1 MREPAAWGVDPGP
14 RLDPDRVAAALRA
27 ARRGPADDTW
37 MPPEWLLPHQRD
49 AARRLAGAL
58 RVFGVALLADAVG
71 LGKTWVALALA
82 TRYRAVAIVVP
93 AALRTQWLTA
103 ARQTGLAVSAVSHE
117 ALSRGASVPGAKLIV
132 VDEAHRFRNPA
143 TRRYDRLALGIRDAD
158 VLFLSATPVVNG
170 ARDLAD
176 LLRLA
181 LPDHALAAFGVPSL
195 GDQERIPIDD
205 LMHAILPLT
214 VARTARV
221 AQLRGRLPVPSDG
234 VVHRLPTVAPKLLPR
249 VLGSLER
256 LRFPPLGDEHRALL
270 HHHLLLRLASSADAL
285 AASLRRHRRYLD
297 RAICAAARGERL
309 SRGTAAGLL
318 RDEGADQ
325 LELALAAWDAVPVS
339 AAMLRAERRR
349 VDRALARLGIR
360 APDPKRD
367 AFVAALRGG
376 QPRKAIVFTTARVTA
391 VGIAAALGWRRVAI
405 ASGSGARI
413 ASGAVSL
420 DEALARFAPHAQQG
434 GPVPPALQVDVLVA
448 TDLASEGLNLQDADL
463 VVHYDLPWNPLR
475 LAQRVGRT
483 IRLGG
488 MHETVD
494 VWWFAPPEPIDEVLD
509 TMGRIARKAEL
520 QMALPVPATSRVG
533 RARLVSVALE
543 RREEAA
549 LDPGDPVRGFAVV
562 PGSRVGAAVF
572 RWDARRGPV
581 REFVP
586 LNGRAALG
594 EDPPIG
600 GRIVASDS
608 RVPSAVLRALRDGL
622 RDRALRSNVVRHSP
636 PVRVLARRVLQLARV
651 AGANRDRQ
659 LVGALDGVL
668 TRLHEG
674 VAVGAVRELE
684 VLLVEASPHGIAR
697 WLLDHP
703 VRHPGLRAP
712 RLETLLVGGGEG

>member
-1 MREPAAWGVDPGP
+1 VREPAAWGADPGA

-27 ARRGPADDTW
+27 ARRGPAEDGW
-37 MPPEWLLPHQRD
+37 EPPQWLLPHQPD

-58 RVFGVALLADAVG
+58 RIFGVALLADAVG
-71 LGKTWVALALA
+71 LGKTWVALAVA
-82 TRYRAVAIVVP
+82 TRYRAVTIVVP
-93 AALRTQWLTA
+93 AALRTQWQAA
-103 ARQTGLAVSAVSHE
+103 ARRVGMSVGAVSHE
-117 ALSRGASVPGAKLIV
+117 ALSRGASVPAANLIV
-132 VDEAHRFRNPA
+132 VDEAHRFRNPS

-170 ARDLAD
+170 ARDLIE

-195 GDQERIPIDD
+195 GDQERIPTDD

-221 AQLRGRLPVPSDG
+221 AQLRGRLPVPADG
-234 VVHRLPTVAPKLLPR
+234 VVHRLPTVSPKLLER
-249 VLGSLER
+249 VLGSLRR

-285 AASLRRHRRYLD
+285 AASLQRHRRYLEQ
-297 RAICAAARGERL
+297 AICAAARGERL

-325 LELALAAWDAVPVS
+325 LELALAAWNAVPVS
-339 AAMLRAERRR
+339 TTVLRAERRR
-349 VDRALARLGIR
+349 VDRALACL
-360 APDPKRD
+360 APCAADPKR
-367 AFVAALRGG
+367 AALVAALRGDRS
-376 QPRKAIVFTTARVTA
+376 RKAIVFTTARVTA
-391 VGIAAALGWRRVAI
+391 LGIAAALGWRRVAVV
-405 ASGSGARI
+405 SGGGARI

-420 DEALARFAPHAQQG
+420 DEALARFAPRAQHG
-434 GPVPPALQVDVLVA
+434 GPVPPAVQVDVLVA
-448 TDLASEGLNLQDADL
+448 TDLASEGLNLQDANL

-488 MHETVD
+488 LHETVD

-509 TMGRIARKAEL
+509 TLGRIARKAEL
-520 QMALPVPATSRVG
+520 QLALPVPATSRVG
-533 RARLVSVALE
+533 QARLVSIALE
-543 RREEAA
+543 QREEGA
-549 LDPGDPVRGFAVV
+549 LDPGEPVRGFAVV
-562 PGSRVGAAVF
+562 PGSRDAAAVL
-572 RWDARRGPV
+572 RWEARRGPV
-581 REFVP
+581 RELVR
-586 LNGRAALG
+586 LHGGAALVG
-594 EDPPIG
+594 S
-600 GRIVASDS
+600 RMVASEA
-608 RVPSAVLRALRDGL
+608 RVPGQILGSLQDAL
-622 RDRALRSNVVRHSP
+622 RDRARRSNAVCLSP
-636 PVRVLARRVLQLARV
+636 PVRALARRVLELARA
-651 AGANRDRQ
+651 AGAKRDRQ

-674 VAVGAVRELE
+674 VAIGAVRELSG
-684 VLLVEASPHGIAR
+684 LLTDPSPHGLAR

-712 RLETLLVGGGEG
+712 RLETLMVGDEGG